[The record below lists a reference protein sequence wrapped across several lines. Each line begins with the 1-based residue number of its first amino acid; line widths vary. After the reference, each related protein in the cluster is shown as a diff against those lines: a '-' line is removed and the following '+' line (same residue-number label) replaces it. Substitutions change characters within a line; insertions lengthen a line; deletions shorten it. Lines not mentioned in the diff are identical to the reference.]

1 MVRRCDKRVRGSAGR
16 LAAIAAV
23 TALAAA
29 LLAGFAALGP
39 AMDRALDDYAAETAL
54 YDLKATSSLGFEP
67 NAAETIAQ
75 LDGVSAAEGAFY
87 AEAAAL
93 YSGGEADFTFRS
105 LTSGTTRVA
114 LTAGAMPQ
122 NSGECLADANAFTE
136 SDIGS
141 IIRLSD
147 SNSADILSLFQC
159 AEYTITGLCTSPEYI
174 SSERGSAGAFVY
186 IPRESFAADI
196 CTEIYISLTGS
207 EDTQEADYSALVS
220 SAAAEIEPL
229 TVELAAE
236 RCENAAAEARE
247 KADTAAPDYAAALD
261 EYEELS
267 AALEQLKAD
276 TQADLDAAWQ
286 SIADEEYVL
295 GVAWDAYRSRL
306 EALTDLEETSAA
318 AAEETAAELA
328 ETLTDL
334 EQRETEYT
342 AALAD
347 YESALADYNS
357 SLNEYTAARDAWD
370 AELAAALAALEAGE
384 IDNSQFTSLQSTLN
398 TSAAELNAAD
408 AELTAEGERLE
419 AIKTQLESE
428 RTALDSERADYNAA
442 AADLEAS
449 RAEAQTLLEQSRMEL
464 NAERARLVSAEAEL
478 DAGKTE
484 YYAAEAETAERVD
497 EAEIALANAET
508 ELKAAQ
514 ESLAAA
520 EAALEALAAPTV
532 QLLGRS
538 SNAGYIA
545 YKAETDAV
553 RGIAAAFAII
563 FFVLAV
569 FVCLTFLMEDIKS
582 FRFRLGVLTAL
593 GSSGSTA
600 AWRRIL
606 CAIGACAA
614 GCVCGCALG
623 LWLVPTLAR
632 SVCRAEY
639 AFAGAISPRG
649 VPLFALFAC
658 ALYLLAALSA
668 AVSLYRKELSA
679 TPAELMQPRVA
690 ARSSRSIETGS
701 NGAFLLT
708 LAVRSVLHRPAVMLI
723 GVGGAAALISA
734 GCSLRRS
741 AENIAALNVVAM
753 AIIAFSAALALAVIF
768 TSAALS
774 MPRYG
779 RELAAAR
786 ALGLSDMQSFA
797 WLCGADYIQTAAG
810 AVIGLPVGALLYRL
824 VPLAF
829 GQSVALTSTSAAA
842 DCLSAAVLILIAD
855 FAAAFAAFRRT
866 RRAGIVPQLEAADF
880 PACN

>member
-1 MVRRCDKRVRGSAGR
+1 MVRRCDKRAGGSAGR

-23 TALAAA
+23 TVLAAA

-75 LDGVSAAEGAFY
+75 SDGVRAAEGAFY

-93 YSGGEADFTFRS
+93 YSGGEANFAFRS
-105 LTSGTTRVA
+105 ITSSTTRVA

-122 NSGECLADANAFTE
+122 NGGECLADAGAFTE

-141 IIRLSD
+141 VIRLSD
-147 SNSADILSLFQC
+147 SNSADILSLFQY
-159 AEYTITGLCTSPEYI
+159 AEYMITGLCTSPEYI
-174 SSERGSAGAFVY
+174 SSGRGSADAFVY
-186 IPRESFAADI
+186 IPREGFAADI

-207 EDTQEADYSALVS
+207 AEAQDYSALVS
-220 SAAAEIEPL
+220 SAAAKIEPL
-229 TVELAAE
+229 TAELAAE

-247 KADTAAPDYAAALD
+247 KADTAALDYAVALD
-261 EYEELS
+261 EYEERS
-267 AALEQLKAD
+267 AALEQLEAD

-286 SIADEEYVL
+286 SIADEEYIL

-328 ETLTDL
+328 ETLADL
-334 EQRETEYT
+334 EQRETEYAET
-342 AALAD
+342 LAD

-384 IDNSQFTSLQSTLN
+384 IDNSQFTSLQSALN
-398 TSAAELNAAD
+398 TSAAELNAAE
-408 AELTAEGERLE
+408 AGLTAEGERLE

-428 RTALDSERADYNAA
+428 RAALDSERADYNSA

-464 NAERARLVSAEAEL
+464 NTERARLVSAEAEL

-520 EAALEALAAPTV
+520 ETALEALAAPTV

-569 FVCLTFLMEDIKS
+569 FVCLTLLSEDVKS
-582 FRFRLGVLTAL
+582 LRFRLGVFTAL
-593 GSSGSTA
+593 GGSGSRA

-606 CAIGACAA
+606 CAIGICAA

-623 LWLVPTLAR
+623 SWLMPTLAR

-649 VPLFALFAC
+649 VPLLALFAC

-708 LAVRSVLHRPAVMLI
+708 LAVRSALRRPAVMLI

-797 WLCGADYIQTAAG
+797 WLCGADYIQAAAG

-829 GQSVALTSTSAAA
+829 GQSVALSSTSAAA

>member
-1 MVRRCDKRVRGSAGR
+1 MVRRSEGGSAGR
-16 LAAIAAV
+16 LVAIAAV
-23 TALAAA
+23 TVLAAA
-29 LLAGFAALGP
+29 LLAGFAALRP
-39 AMDRALDDYAAETAL
+39 AMVRALDDYAAETAL

-75 LDGVSAAEGAFY
+75 SDGVSAAEGALY

-93 YSGGEADFTFRS
+93 YSGGEADFAFRS
-105 LTSGTTRVA
+105 LTSGTTRVT

-122 NSGECLADANAFTE
+122 SGGECLADANAFTE

-141 IIRLSD
+141 VIRLSD
-147 SNSADILSLFQC
+147 SNSANILNLFQY

-186 IPRESFAADI
+186 ITREGFASDI
-196 CTEIYISLTGS
+196 CTDIYISLTGS
-207 EDTQEADYSALVS
+207 SEAQEADYSALVS
-220 SAAAEIEPL
+220 SAAAKIEPL
-229 TVELAAE
+229 AVELAAE
-236 RCENAAAEARE
+236 RYENAAAEARE
-247 KADTAAPDYAAALD
+247 QADTAALDYAAALD
-261 EYEELS
+261 EYEKLS

-306 EALTDLEETSAA
+306 ETLTDLEETSA

-328 ETLTDL
+328 ETQADL
-334 EQRETEYT
+334 EQRETDYA

-370 AELAAALAALEAGE
+370 AELAVALAALDAGE

-398 TSAAELNAAD
+398 TSAAELNAAE

-419 AIKTQLESE
+419 TIKTQLESE
-428 RTALDSERADYNAA
+428 RAALDSERADYNAA

-449 RAEAQTLLEQSRMEL
+449 RTEAQALLEQSRMEL
-464 NAERARLVSAEAEL
+464 NAERARLVSAETEL
-478 DAGKTE
+478 DADKTE
-484 YYAAEAETAERVD
+484 YYAAETEAAERLD
-497 EAEIALANAET
+497 EAEIALADAET

-520 EAALEALAAPTV
+520 GTALETLTAPTV

-538 SNAGYIA
+538 SNAGYTA

-553 RGIAAAFAII
+553 RGAAAVFAII

-569 FVCLTFLMEDIKS
+569 FVCLTLLADDIKS
-582 FRFRLGVLTAL
+582 LRFRLGVLTAL
-593 GSSGSTA
+593 GGSGSAA

-606 CAIGACAA
+606 CAIGVCAA

-623 LWLVPTLAR
+623 SWLIPMLAR

-639 AFAGAISPRG
+639 AFAEAISPRG
-649 VPLFALFAC
+649 VPLFALFVC
-658 ALYLLAALSA
+658 ALYLLAALSE

-679 TPAELMQPRVA
+679 TPAELMMPRAA
-690 ARSSRSIETGS
+690 ARSPRSIEAGS
-701 NGAFLLT
+701 NGAFLFA
-708 LAVRSVLHRPAVMLI
+708 LAVRSALHRPAVMLI
-723 GVGGAAALISA
+723 GTGGAAALISA

-768 TSAALS
+768 TFAALN

-786 ALGLSDMQSFA
+786 ALGLSDMQSFV
-797 WLCGADYIQTAAG
+797 WLCGADYIQAAAG

-824 VPLAF
+824 VLLAF
-829 GQSVALTSTSAAA
+829 GQSVALASTSAAA
-842 DCLSAAVLILIAD
+842 DCLSAAALILLAD
-855 FAAAFAAFRRT
+855 FAAALAAFRRT